1 MFLIKREYTLIVL
14 TSLCLIYTFYNIKTI
29 PEFAISYSICFISHL
44 YFKETKNKHIEL
56 FVYMLI
62 CGNIYY
68 ILKIFPEFFE
78 DIFVFFL
85 MSTFFLIT
93 FFLKR

>member
-14 TSLCLIYTFYNIKTI
+14 TSLCLIYTFYNIKI
-29 PEFAISYSICFISHL
+29 IHEFVISYNLCFISHL
-44 YFKETKNKHIEL
+44 YLKQTRNIHIEL

-68 ILKIFPEFFE
+68 VLKIFPEIFE
-78 DIFVFFL
+78 DMFVFFC

-93 FFLKR
+93 FFFKR